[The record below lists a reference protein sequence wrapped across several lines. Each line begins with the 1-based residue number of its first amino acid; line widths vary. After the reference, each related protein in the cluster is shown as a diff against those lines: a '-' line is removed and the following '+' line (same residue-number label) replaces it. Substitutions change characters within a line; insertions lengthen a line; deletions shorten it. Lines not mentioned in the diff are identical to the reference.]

1 MMLEEAEDA
10 ALIWVAPK
18 SMELGVFNL
27 IKAMEK
33 YMQLNEDEDCW
44 LTWKMYYKS
53 LNN

>member
-1 MMLEEAEDA
+1 MVLEEAEDA

-18 SMELGVFNL
+18 SMELRVFNL

-33 YMQLNEDEDCW
+33 YMQLNEDEDFW
-44 LTWKMYYKS
+44 LTWNIYYKS